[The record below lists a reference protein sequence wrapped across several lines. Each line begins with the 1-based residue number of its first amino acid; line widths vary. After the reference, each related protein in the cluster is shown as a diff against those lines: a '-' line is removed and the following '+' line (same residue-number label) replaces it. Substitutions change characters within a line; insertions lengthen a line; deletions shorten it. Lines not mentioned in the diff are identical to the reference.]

1 MTSPREVKRAL
12 RRLVATPSLALLV
25 GCGGTLDAGSDR
37 TRETLP
43 VGHDNPVII
52 SNDGASDN
60 WHGEYAV
67 LLAHTGGPPLAGI
80 VVSTGGLWSDLE
92 ANFAGWQDLVVR
104 SRQSGLRDVPDP
116 IRSAGEPLVRPSNGD
131 IDATVPNDSAGA
143 RFIIETSAAL
153 SRPDLPVVVAT
164 GGRLTEVADAY
175 LLDPTVT
182 ERVVVVASLGTGFDE
197 GEQQAR
203 LGVPN
208 GELDPWADAIVAQRF
223 RYVQVSAYYD
233 QLGDFPSER
242 LAQLPDNAFCQRIRD
257 KQPDI
262 LGTPLASDQVSVLSL
277 GVSDFVVGVER
288 VSFSGF
294 DDGEPLLA
302 RDENGSAWLVTATDG
317 AAVTARIG
325 SLFADPA
332 TFED

>member
-1 MTSPREVKRAL
+1 MTLPREAKRAL
-12 RRLVATPSLALLV
+12 RRLVAAPSLAWLV

-37 TRETLP
+37 ARDMLP
-43 VGHDNPVII
+43 VGRENPVIV

-67 LLAHTGGPPLAGI
+67 LLAHNGGPPLAGI
-80 VVSTGGLWSDLE
+80 VVSTGGLWSDIE
-92 ANFAGWQDLVVR
+92 ENFAGWQDLVAR
-104 SRQSGLRDVPDP
+104 ARQSGLGDVPDP
-116 IRSAGEPLVRPSNGD
+116 IRSAGAPLVRPSDGQ
-131 IDATVPNDSAGA
+131 IDATVPNDSDGA

-164 GGRLTEVADAY
+164 GGRLTELADAY

-182 ERVVVVASLGTGFDE
+182 ERVVVVASLGTGFED
-197 GEQQAR
+197 GEQLAH

-233 QLGDFPSER
+233 QVDDFPSDR

-257 KQPDI
+257 KQPEI

-277 GVSDFVVGVER
+277 GIPEFVTGVQR
-288 VSFSGF
+288 VSFGGF
-294 DDGEPLLA
+294 ADGEPLLA
-302 RDENGSAWLVTATDG
+302 PDESGNAWLVTATDG

-325 SLFADPA
+325 SLLADPA